1 MQSTETMREC
11 TRGYLNDLSNLYIG
25 PLSRCEIQKQT
36 NETISMASVNL
47 GQLTRIVRGETK
59 QRRLQAEKLTSE
71 FQLAVQKYSESQQK
85 LVTKIRKT
93 LLVQD
98 FQNNEPESNGDS
110 QLLQQQLQ
118 IHMDDAR
125 VREEQMREIEVH
137 GRVVDRKT
145 ELTY

>member
-1 MQSTETMREC
+1 
-11 TRGYLNDLSNLYIG
+11 
-25 PLSRCEIQKQT
+25 
-36 NETISMASVNL
+36 MASGNL
-47 GQLTRIVRGETK
+47 GQLTRIVRGDTK
-59 QRRLQAEKLTSE
+59 QRRLQVEKLTSE
-71 FQLAVQKYSESQQK
+71 FQLAVEKYSESQQK

-125 VREEQMREIEVH
+125 VREAQMREIEVQW
-137 GRVVDRKT
+137 RVVDRKT
-145 ELTY
+145 EFTY

>member
-1 MQSTETMREC
+1 MQSTETMREF
-11 TRGYLNDLSNLYIG
+11 TRRYLNYLSNLYNC

-125 VREEQMREIEVH
+125 VREEQMREIEVRW
-137 GRVVDRKT
+137 RVVDRKT